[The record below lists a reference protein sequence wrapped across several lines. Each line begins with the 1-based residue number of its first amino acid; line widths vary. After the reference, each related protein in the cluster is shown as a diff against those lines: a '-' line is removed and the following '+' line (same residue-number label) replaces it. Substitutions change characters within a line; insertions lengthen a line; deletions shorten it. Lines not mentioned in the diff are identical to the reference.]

1 VKGEVHMT
9 MRVYKVDCVGTI
21 VRSSPAVE
29 VPATTPLFDFNG
41 ATYPRCECP
50 CCLSARKAAKQP

>member
-9 MRVYKVDCVGTI
+9 LRVYQVDRAGTV

-29 VPATTPLFDFNG
+29 VPATTPLFDYNG

-50 CCLSARKAAKQP
+50 RCLPAREAAKRP